1 MSLLLLVLKDN
12 LSLVF
17 LQFTYSDLPSYDIY
31 TGSEKD
37 VFCSMFRCVVLYSF
51 LSFKFMF
58 IENLEVK

>member
-1 MSLLLLVLKDN
+1 MFLLRLLLKDN

-17 LQFTYSDLPSYDIY
+17 PQFTYSDLPSYDIC
-31 TGSEKD
+31 TSSDKD
-37 VFCSMFRCVVLYSF
+37 VFCSMFRRVVLYSF